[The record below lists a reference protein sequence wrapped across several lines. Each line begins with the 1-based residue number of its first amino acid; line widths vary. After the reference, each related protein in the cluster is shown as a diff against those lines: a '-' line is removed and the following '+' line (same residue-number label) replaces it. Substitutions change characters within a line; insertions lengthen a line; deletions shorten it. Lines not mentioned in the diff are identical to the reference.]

1 MSNINVLIDNLH
13 KKIIAY
19 KKLKEKLKELII
31 EKDFIQHQL
40 ETLKAGGFEEAD
52 HLLIEKNYQ
61 RNALDI
67 EYQNDE
73 IDIALYATKFDA
85 YRLGRTRPR
94 MPAEP

>member
-1 MSNINVLIDNLH
+1 MSNINVLIDNLY

-19 KKLKEKLKELII
+19 RKLKEKLKELII

-40 ETLKAGGFEEAD
+40 ETLKAGGFDEAD

-61 RNALDI
+61 
-67 EYQNDE
+67 NDE
-73 IDIALYATKFDA
+73 IDMALYATKFDA

-94 MPAEP
+94 MSAEP